1 MAEATAAA
9 ECALW
14 KKKPTPS
21 AEAISSVPHSSGK
34 ACSDIFFTPPIRSF
48 RDGMTFRR
56 QRGRFLIKLACR
68 WSRIAGIE
76 SHFNLARQRP
86 SKPNWRAL
94 LRRRLLPRAPA
105 RPYQTTPKSRTTRRS
120 SLQTRLAT
128 VTCRGQSHIFTYLN
142 EVRPCSSWPEYST
155 RRNCGWEVLVSAKL
169 PKSRMP
175 GFTVMSSFGSL
186 TLWCCNRRVIF
197 SESRFPCGQSLD
209 FYEQRPSGHRCQGPA
224 W

>member
-48 RDGMTFRR
+48 RDGMSFRR
-56 QRGRFLIKLACR
+56 QRGRFLINLDCR

-76 SHFNLARQRP
+76 SHLNLARQRP

-94 LRRRLLPRAPA
+94 LRRRLLPPRASAALSNHAKIPDDTEVVPPNA
-105 RPYQTTPKSRTTRRS
+105 PRLMVA
-120 SLQTRLAT
+120 SLPGS
-128 VTCRGQSHIFTYLN
+128 VPHIHIFEL
-142 EVRPCSSWPEYST
+142 
-155 RRNCGWEVLVSAKL
+155 
-169 PKSRMP
+169 
-175 GFTVMSSFGSL
+175 
-186 TLWCCNRRVIF
+186 
-197 SESRFPCGQSLD
+197 
-209 FYEQRPSGHRCQGPA
+209 
-224 W
+224 

>member
-14 KKKPTPS
+14 KKKPTQS
-21 AEAISSVPHSSGK
+21 AEGISSAPHWSGK
-34 ACSDIFFTPPIRSF
+34 ACSDTFFTPPIRSF
-48 RDGMTFRR
+48 RDGMSFRR

-94 LRRRLLPRAPA
+94 LRRRPLPRAPA

-120 SLQTRLAT
+120 SLQTRLPSQLHRDLQPQHERVVRLVEPAGPNN
-128 VTCRGQSHIFTYLN
+128 VLDVRLDGKSPLN
-142 EVRPCSSWPEYST
+142 LKIC
-155 RRNCGWEVLVSAKL
+155 
-169 PKSRMP
+169 
-175 GFTVMSSFGSL
+175 
-186 TLWCCNRRVIF
+186 
-197 SESRFPCGQSLD
+197 
-209 FYEQRPSGHRCQGPA
+209 
-224 W
+224 

>member
-1 MAEATAAA
+1 
-9 ECALW
+9 
-14 KKKPTPS
+14 
-21 AEAISSVPHSSGK
+21 
-34 ACSDIFFTPPIRSF
+34 
-48 RDGMTFRR
+48 MTFRR

-120 SLQTRLAT
+120 SLQTRLPT

-142 EVRPCSSWPEYST
+142 WQGR
-155 RRNCGWEVLVSAKL
+155 GA
-169 PKSRMP
+169 
-175 GFTVMSSFGSL
+175 GAG
-186 TLWCCNRRVIF
+186 I
-197 SESRFPCGQSLD
+197 RFRGLA
-209 FYEQRPSGHRCQGPA
+209 QRS
-224 W
+224 